1 MPQKSTKQTTT
12 SKKNTKESDTKK
24 KTTAKKNKEPV
35 ETKESEK
42 KVVIKRRK
50 KDLTPTKASAT
61 AIISQANRAKKQALI
76 EKLSEEKMPQTRE
89 VERKPSSSKVPLWV
103 RLLFWGSLLWFCIAF
118 YLAIIHPQLEN
129 KDVAIQVDDNFY
141 WSSDMQEENTVWK
154 ADLSS
159 VINEEDKNTEENE
172 TAEKTEIIANPQNAE
187 ELIQSYFAYMSDWD
201 FDNSF
206 ALFDKKAQ
214 NDKNIRDHFTAFRMS
229 PFFGWIDWN
238 SITPQN
244 IQKTTETYKWKEVYT
259 FDISYVLS
267 STQEQY
273 DETWKFATSENNWN
287 PRILMIYCVSNGC
300 WKHPIFWPEDF
311 WLMR

>member
-1 MPQKSTKQTTT
+1 MPQKTTKQTTT
-12 SKKNTKESDTKK
+12 
-24 KTTAKKNKEPV
+24 AKKNSKEAG
-35 ETKESEK
+35 TKKNSTTKKTKQTTESKEVEK

-76 EKLSEEKMPQTRE
+76 EKLSEERMPQMRE
-89 VERKPSSSKVPLWV
+89 VEKKPSSSKVPLWV
-103 RLLFWGSLLWFCIAF
+103 WIFFWCALLLFCVSF
-118 YLAIIHPQLEN
+118 YLAILRPQIERRSV
-129 KDVAIQVDDNFY
+129 DIQVSDDFY
-141 WSSDMQEENTVWK
+141 WSSDKEENSIWEV
-154 ADLSS
+154 DLSNIS
-159 VINEEDKNTEENE
+159 NEKNNKEEDKQ
-172 TAEKTEIIANPQNAE
+172 EKNSEIISDPQNAE

-206 ALFDKKAQ
+206 ALFDQKAQ
-214 NDKNIRDHFTAFRMS
+214 NDKNIRDHFTAFRMA

-238 SITPQN
+238 SIIPQN

-259 FDISYVLS
+259 FDISYILS

-273 DETWKFATSENNWN
+273 DETRKFATSENNWN

-300 WKHPIFWPEDF
+300 WRHPIFWPEDF
-311 WLMR
+311 GLMR

>member
-1 MPQKSTKQTTT
+1 MPQKTTKQTTT
-12 SKKNTKESDTKK
+12 TKKNTKKSDNKEKTTVKKTKK
-24 KTTAKKNKEPV
+24 PAEPKE
-35 ETKESEK
+35 TEK

-76 EKLSEEKMPQTRE
+76 KKLSEEKISQTRE

-103 RLLFWGSLLWFCIAF
+103 RLLFWWSLLWFCIAF
-118 YLAIIHPQLEN
+118 YLAIIHPQLESKN
-129 KDVAIQVDDNFY
+129 VAIQVDDNFY
-141 WSSDMQEENTVWK
+141 WSSDMQEWNTVWNV
-154 ADLSS
+154 DLSNITS
-159 VINEEDKNTEENE
+159 EDNNTEENK
-172 TAEKTEIIANPQNAE
+172 TAEKTEIIADPQNAE

-206 ALFDKKAQ
+206 ALFDEKTQ

-229 PFFGWIDWN
+229 PFFGWIDGN
-238 SITPQN
+238 TIIPQN

-259 FDISYVLS
+259 FDISYILS

-273 DETWKFATSENNWN
+273 DETWKFATSENEWK

-300 WKHPIFWPEDF
+300 WRHPIFWPEDF
-311 WLMR
+311 GLMR